1 MSMAEIFQ
9 NYYKLCEKYENFKNT
24 QCIIILPLRFFH
36 KIGRKAM
43 KISEMGKR
51 ILQKIVIHT
60 LSL

>member
-1 MSMAEIFQ
+1 M
-9 NYYKLCEKYENFKNT
+9 KNFKNT